1 VALEVSFSSTLKKN
15 LLVCEQVGY
24 KSWKCKGGG
33 KGGGG
38 ECVNTNLYIYIER
51 ERERVSQLLKWSS
64 WSWMHKMHVVCS
76 VKKFVHIC
84 TQFEE
89 LCDGV

>member
-1 VALEVSFSSTLKKN
+1 MALEVSFSSTLKKN

-51 ERERVSQLLKWSS
+51 ERESFPTPQVVLL
-64 WSWMHKMHVVCS
+64 
-76 VKKFVHIC
+76 
-84 TQFEE
+84 E
-89 LCDGV
+89 LDAQNACCM